1 MLPDDV
7 KPAMQGVAPA
17 VIVTCALDGTPNTTV
32 VSRVYYV
39 DETHVALSH
48 QFFSKT
54 HKNVRENPNV
64 IVFLSCPET
73 YRTWVLR
80 LRYDH
85 SETEGPVF
93 DDMDMQIEAIAS
105 LTGMSGIFQ
114 LKAADIYE
122 VQSVESF

>member
-1 MLPDDV
+1 MLSDDV
-7 KPAMQGVAPA
+7 KPAMQGISPA

-85 SETEGPVF
+85 SETEGPTF

-105 LTGMSGIFQ
+105 LTGMSGIFN

-122 VQSVESF
+122 VQSAIAM